1 MYGVL
6 WKSSTKTDLVKYL
19 AKTAGGLALGMK
31 GGKIGAVIG
40 VAQFGMKLA
49 GNFINPKSGEPADDS
64 DNPLW

>member
-31 GGKIGAVIG
+31 GGKIGAVIS
-40 VAQFGMKLA
+40 VAQFGMKMA
-49 GNFINPKSGEPADDS
+49 GNFINNKPNEVSDN